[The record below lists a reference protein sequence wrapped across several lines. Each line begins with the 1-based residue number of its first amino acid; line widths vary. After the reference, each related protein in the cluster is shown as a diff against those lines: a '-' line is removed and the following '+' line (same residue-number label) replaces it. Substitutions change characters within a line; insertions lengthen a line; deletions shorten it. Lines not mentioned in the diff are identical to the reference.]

1 MSLLD
6 NIAPAPRR
14 VMTLFYVVD
23 TSGSMNG
30 AKIGSVNNAMEEA
43 IQSDLPEISATNDD
57 AEIKVAILKFST
69 DCEWITP
76 KSGPVS
82 IEELYWND
90 LVAGGLTDLGH
101 ACKELNQKLS
111 RTEYLKSQTGAYAPV
126 ILLFSDGGPT
136 DDWMGGL
143 RELKQNNWFKH
154 AIKIAIAIGRDADKQ
169 VLTEFT
175 GTSEAVITVD
185 DKNTLKA
192 LIRKVS
198 VRASEFQSHSKQS
211 GDRQSSAEEDSARI
225 AQDAM
230 KEINQDQQTDIAV
243 DPTADM
249 KDAVDTTPVDVDTD
263 QGWDDAN
270 W

>member
-23 TSGSMNG
+23 TSGSMYG
-30 AKIGSVNNAMEEA
+30 RKIGTVNNAMEEA
-43 IQSDLPEISATNDD
+43 IQSDLPEISAANDD
-57 AEIKVAILKFST
+57 AEIRVAILKFST

-76 KSGPVS
+76 QSGPVP
-82 IEELYWND
+82 IEDLFWND

-101 ACKELNQKLS
+101 ACHELNQKLS

-136 DDWMGGL
+136 DDWQSGL

-154 AIKIAIAIGRDADKQ
+154 AIKIAIAVDDDADKQ
-169 VLTEFT
+169 VLAEFT
-175 GTSEAVITVD
+175 GTPEAVIEAK

-211 GDRQSSAEEDSARI
+211 GDIQSSAEEDSARI
-225 AQDAM
+225 AQDAVEEV
-230 KEINQDQQTDIAV
+230 KQDHDAADVTTDTSNTV
-243 DPTADM
+243 DSTS
-249 KDAVDTTPVDVDTD
+249 VDVDTD
-263 QGWDDAN
+263 QEWSN